1 MSKRQLPERQKNG
14 EMEKRKKEK
23 KDKKG
28 KKQFSYI
35 HYLYIFTNLSIIF
48 LTHFHNLEIILVIL
62 TGRKIKRIHLQT
74 AVDFVF
80 IFFPSFLFDFH
91 LQYFI
96 QEILRKYITKHLYRN
111 LNIFD
116 DINTYEKNS
125 EFKFIFVL
133 DFIYFTNLKTSTQ

>member
-1 MSKRQLPERQKNG
+1 MKDSKQHVEVMKNRISVSRKQKNLFINKKGEMSKRQLPERQKNG
-14 EMEKRKKEK
+14 EMEKRKKGK

-96 QEILRKYITKHLYRN
+96 
-111 LNIFD
+111 
-116 DINTYEKNS
+116 
-125 EFKFIFVL
+125 
-133 DFIYFTNLKTSTQ
+133 